1 MCERVSIRGRGVKI
15 IHFKLFSVHGD
26 DVSFGVS
33 GHRLLMQHLHLSFD
47 DLILSFLIRPDQAI
61 NVPKDMWK
69 IVQVEPKQA
78 PNDGEYS
85 RDPASQSIVFPLKD

>member
-1 MCERVSIRGRGVKI
+1 MFPIARR
-15 IHFKLFSVHGD
+15 HFKLFSVHGD

-47 DLILSFLIRPDQAI
+47 DLILSLLIRPDQAI

-69 IVQVEPKQA
+69 IVQVEPKNIQT
-78 PNDGEYS
+78 PVRMCRG
-85 RDPASQSIVFPLKD
+85 VFPSLNGSQPMS

>member
-1 MCERVSIRGRGVKI
+1 MCERVSIGGRGVKV
-15 IHFKLFSVHGD
+15 IHLKLFPVHSD

-33 GHRLLMQHLHLSFD
+33 GHRLLLQHLNRSFD
-47 DLILSFLIRPDQAI
+47 DLILSLVIRPDQVI

-85 RDPASQSIVFPLKD
+85 RDPAFKSVVLPLED